1 MTIAYHHE
9 SDNLI
14 FMKEMTAT
22 EVARNFS
29 AVLDSVEAGEEIV
42 ILRGKVEIARLSPAA
57 QHVPNGAAII
67 DLVHSLEAAGQTAAS
82 DPDFDQAMKS
92 VMERRQANRI
102 ARPNPWRD

>member
-1 MTIAYHHE
+1 MPIAHQHE

-42 ILRGKVEIARLSPAA
+42 ILRGKVEIARMTPAVK
-57 QHVPNGAAII
+57 HVPNGAAII
-67 DLVHSLEAAGQTAAS
+67 DLVHNLTSADLSAAS
-82 DPDFDQAMKS
+82 DPDFDQAMKA
-92 VMERRQANRI
+92 VMDRRQANRI